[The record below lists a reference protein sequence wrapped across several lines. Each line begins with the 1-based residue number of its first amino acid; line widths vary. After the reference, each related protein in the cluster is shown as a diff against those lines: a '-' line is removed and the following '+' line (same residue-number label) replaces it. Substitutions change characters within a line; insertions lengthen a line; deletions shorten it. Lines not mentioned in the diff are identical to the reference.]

1 MSAASFLRKLI
12 GGNRG
17 GIDRRTEELLTLCS
31 ALLAESGEYAST
43 ALARDALAGYRALDQ
58 RCRDEFFEVLARQYS
73 PSPEAV
79 GRAANAYQADPSPEN
94 LIALQSVVDP
104 ARQELF
110 HRLNIAPGGTA
121 ALV

>member
-17 GIDRRTEELLTLCS
+17 GMERRAEELLSICA

-43 ALARDALAGYRALDQ
+43 ALARDALVAYKALDE
-58 RCRDEFFEVLARQYS
+58 RSRDQFFEALARQYS

-79 GRAANAYQADPSPEN
+79 GRAATAYQANPTPEN
-94 LIALQSVVDP
+94 LIALQGVIEP
-104 ARQELF
+104 ARQ
-110 HRLNIAPGGTA
+110 
-121 ALV
+121 